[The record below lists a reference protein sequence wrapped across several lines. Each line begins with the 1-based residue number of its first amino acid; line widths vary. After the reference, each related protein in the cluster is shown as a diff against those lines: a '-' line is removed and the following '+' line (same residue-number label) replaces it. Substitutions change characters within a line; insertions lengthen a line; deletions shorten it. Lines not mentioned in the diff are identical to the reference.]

1 MKRTMWVM
9 ATIVIAISGIHAMQR
24 YQATSISGKVVPAEA
39 VNMVWA
45 IGAKDTI
52 KTTLKEGAF
61 MLPIKAAGQ
70 YKVVVDAKEPFKD
83 VVKDVAVETGKNTDL
98 GEIKLE
104 Q

>member
-1 MKRTMWVM
+1 MKRSLWVL
-9 ATIVIAISGIHAMQR
+9 AIITIAMTSIYSVQR
-24 YQATSISGKVVPAEA
+24 YQATSISGKVAPAEA

-52 KTTLKEGAF
+52 KTALKEGAF

-83 VVKDVAVETGKNTDL
+83 KVLDVTAENGKNTDL

>member
-1 MKRTMWVM
+1 MKRSMWVM
-9 ATIVIAISGIHAMQR
+9 AVIVFAISGIHAMKR
-24 YQATSISGKVVPAEA
+24 FQATSISGKVSPPEG

-45 IGAKDTI
+45 LGAKDTI

-70 YKVVVDAKEPFKD
+70 YKVVVDAKDPFKD
-83 VVKDVAVETGKNTDL
+83 VVKEVTVEAGKNTDL